1 MTDKI
6 LEVRGLTKTYGG
18 EKRKGAK
25 QAAPTLDVLRGIDI
39 DILLIDDLKI
49 DEPDFKVPHPL
60 MEERDF
66 VMKPLK
72 EILK

>member
-1 MTDKI
+1 MGRTMKSVD
-6 LEVRGLTKTYGG
+6 G
-18 EKRKGAK
+18 EYFDRI
-25 QAAPTLDVLRGIDI
+25 IDI

-72 EILK
+72 EIL